1 MSRAGQPSIRT
12 RVLAIALVPSIAL
25 LLVGIGVTGYL
36 AREGKR
42 IQDSSTTS
50 ADAAAPAALMIA
62 AIQAERLASLRKM
75 VNPQGGPGE
84 LPTLR
89 KKVDTE
95 LVNIGDVATALSTG
109 GSPELREALAGLD
122 RVVEELPDLREQVDS
137 GGVAPLVVYQSFNR
151 YIDIFTAVLT
161 ELARS
166 APDVESAYEKL
177 VGAELFAAAEGMAR
191 STVLRSAILEGGGLR
206 RDLVQE
212 YNRQIVSYHTALESL
227 VPRMTPGERAMYTS
241 LTSSSAWATI
251 VAVEDAVTT
260 AGFAANAPG
269 AGLTAASGRNLP
281 QLPGAQTLRT
291 ATTEVTTA
299 LLQLYVSHSAHAS
312 DLAATT
318 ARNTFVRA
326 LLSGFGLLLLALLV
340 FVIALQLSNVLVRRL
355 SALRS
360 ETLALADEKLP
371 ALVDRLRRG
380 ERVDLEAELPPLDH
394 GGDEIGQ
401 VAEAFTKAQRTAVDA
416 AAQEAATRT
425 GTRLVFLNI
434 ARRSQAVVHRQ
445 LELLDQAERT
455 QEDPDQLG
463 VLFQLDH
470 LATRSRRNAE
480 NLIILAGE
488 QPGRRWRK
496 PVSLV
501 QVVRSAIAETEQ
513 YTRVATVRLPGCW
526 LDGTVVADLVHI
538 VAELVDNAVVFG
550 PPTSRVEVR
559 GNVVGRGVVIE
570 VEDQGIGIA
579 PDQLGRLNAMLRAAP
594 DFSIM
599 ALADEPRLGLFV
611 VARLAARH
619 GIQVTL
625 SESPIY
631 GGTRA
636 VVLIPST
643 LIAETPTAEGDLRI
657 DLDRAAAQLPAGQR
671 MHGRRQQLTAPATV
685 PAGPVSVGPVSV
697 GPVSAGALTSGT
709 AAGTVPTG
717 TVPTGTVPT
726 GTVPTGTVPAV
737 TVASGTVASGTVA
750 SGTVASGTA
759 TTDAMTPSRATG
771 AVPSTGPVP
780 PTGAVSTEAVP
791 PAAAEGGATPAGR
804 GSGGAGAGNTH
815 TDAVEPS
822 DLPYPM
828 TPAVDRPALPRR
840 TRQANLAPQLRDE
853 GRTAEAET
861 DATADLW
868 RSAEQARARYAAI
881 QRGTRQARSDGPRS
895 PLS

>member
-62 AIQAERLASLRKM
+62 AIQAERLASLRTM

-109 GSPELREALAGLD
+109 GSPELRAVLAGLD

-177 VGAELFAAAEGMAR
+177 VGAELFAAAEDMAR

-434 ARRSQAVVHRQ
+434 ARRSQVVVHRQ

-463 VLFQLDH
+463 VLFELDH

-513 YTRVATVRLPGCW
+513 YPRVATVRLPGCW

-697 GPVSAGALTSGT
+697 GPVSMGPVSVGPVSAGALTSGT
-709 AAGTVPTG
+709 VPTG
-717 TVPTGTVPT
+717 TVT
-726 GTVPTGTVPAV
+726 TGTVPAV

-771 AVPSTGPVP
+771 ALPPTGPVP
-780 PTGAVSTEAVP
+780 STGAVSTETVP
-791 PAAAEGGATPAGR
+791 PAAASGGATPAGR
-804 GSGGAGAGNTH
+804 GSGGAGTGNTR